1 MLVSHKSSDNLI
13 NATDICISFSIFAR
27 KVALI
32 MVNGDNLLSQRRFP
46 SRHQI
51 SHNFVAVTNDF
62 Y

>member
-1 MLVSHKSSDNLI
+1 MLVSHNASDNLI
-13 NATDICISFSIFAR
+13 NATGICMCFSIFAR

-32 MVNGDNLLSQRRFP
+32 MVNGDNLLSQHRFP

-51 SHNFVAVTNDF
+51 SHNFVAVTIDF